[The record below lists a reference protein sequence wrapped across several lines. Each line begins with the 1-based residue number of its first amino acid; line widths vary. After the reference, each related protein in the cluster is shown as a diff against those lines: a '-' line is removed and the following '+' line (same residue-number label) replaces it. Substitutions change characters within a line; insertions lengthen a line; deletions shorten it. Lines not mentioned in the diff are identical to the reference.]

1 MTLIVASLFLPF
13 SPQFEVDATSGLE
26 AAELADS
33 NLVKVAS
40 ETDGK
45 GRARTSSVHSN
56 TPFSMSAASMRM
68 SPVGTVDEALMDE
81 TSGAITVTDDQ
92 GVIDEALNDD
102 KPVITS
108 DQLLENL
115 TNPATAANIAA
126 LSAQGGVGTNASS
139 ANLNGTVGGIPNEPH
154 GGASDEEFFNVTA
167 QQQQQQQ
174 QGGLN
179 DNYEHHALSSES
191 LSRLG
196 SNSPSDS
203 VTSLLSLASG
213 GRPIVHSAVG
223 TGHSASMAPTSG
235 TIVTPKSRTVPDYN
249 SAVVDVSKIK
259 EKHNEMYSSLPS
271 MKRTSFSKNGQRRK
285 SEIHDLLHSLPSSAH
300 GPARTIDETA
310 KFYENDNTNISDD
323 DDENSIGNIDEDEE
337 EDSDLE
343 SDTKQTYNVPKFGGY
358 SSLSKAKINL
368 RQSHEIF
375 SQIPWKIVPS
385 SKGNGAM
392 KNAINIASAEK
403 TIHDPVRW
411 VGTVGIPTDEIPT
424 GISKDI
430 TDTLRDEY
438 NSTAVITDDITFK
451 GAYKNFCKQILWP
464 TLHYIIPD
472 NPNSKAFEDHSWNYY
487 QKLNQQFANKIVE
500 TYQEGDTIWVQDYH
514 LMLVPAMVRMQLPKA
529 RIGFFLHS
537 SFPSSE
543 VFRVFAHREEIL
555 EGIIGANSVGFQNKE
570 YARHFLQTANRLIM
584 ADVSPE
590 ELKYNGQIVS
600 VTHTP
605 VGIDFFTLNNEL
617 ENDNVKQWRQMIRG
631 RWQGKQ
637 LIVCRDQFDSI
648 RGIDRKMLAY
658 ERFLNENPEY
668 IDKIVLIQIC
678 LSKYESAELE
688 RQVMVIVDRI
698 NSMSSNISS
707 SQPVVILHQE
717 ITFPQ
722 YLALSAEADLFLIS
736 SLREGMNLTCHE
748 FVVCSE
754 EKNAPLLLSEFTG
767 SASVLKEGSLLI
779 NPWDTMQMARSIK
792 RALDMPRDEKRR
804 DWKKLMKSVINN
816 DSDNWIASFLE
827 KINAAWEF
835 NEERSTVFSLSH
847 SALSADYKKTSNHLF
862 IFKISDPPN
871 SRTLAMLNELGS
883 RNTVFVLSHL
893 SKATVE
899 SLYSRVVNI
908 GLIVENGAYVKID
921 GTWHNIVQHIDWMKE
936 VMKILDDKIERLPGS
951 YYKVADSMV
960 RFHTEN
966 VEDKDR
972 ISAVVGEAITH
983 INTLY
988 DKKGIHAH
996 IYKNIVF
1003 VQEIGL
1009 SVKALRFIFRYYN
1022 NSSNVTKSP
1031 MKTSGGIAS
1040 YHDKIEFACIT
1051 GSSSP
1056 IIEPLFKTINDKVN
1070 EGTLRVGYSIVYG
1083 DPTST
1088 YAKEHVSGLNE
1099 LFALVSAVSK

>member
-45 GRARTSSVHSN
+45 GRKRTSSVHSN
-56 TPFSMSAASMRM
+56 TPFSMNSGSMRM
-68 SPVGTVDEALMDE
+68 SPVGTVDEALLDE
-81 TSGAITVTDDQ
+81 TSGAVTVTDDQ
-92 GVIDEALNDD
+92 GVIDEALEED
-102 KPVITS
+102 KPVITP

-115 TNPATAANIAA
+115 TNPASAANMAT
-126 LSAQGGVGTNASS
+126 QGGSAGLPGSASS
-139 ANLNGTVGGIPNEPH
+139 ANLAAIGNENVGG
-154 GGASDEEFFNVTA
+154 GSDEEFFNVAA
-167 QQQQQQQ
+167 QQQQLPQQN
-174 QGGLN
+174 GLG
-179 DNYEHHALSSES
+179 DNYEGRARSSDS
-191 LSRLG
+191 LARFT
-196 SNSPSDS
+196 SNSPNES

-213 GRPIVHSAVG
+213 GRPVVHSAVG
-223 TGHSASMAPTSG
+223 TGHSASMTPTTG

-249 SAVVDVSKIK
+249 AAVVDVSKIK

-285 SEIHDLLHSLPSSAH
+285 SEIHELLHSLPSSGL
-300 GPARTIDETA
+300 GPSRTIDETA
-310 KFYENDNTNISDD
+310 RFEENDDTNVSDD
-323 DDENSIGNIDEDEE
+323 DDSDTNIDED

-343 SDTKQTYNVPKFGGY
+343 SDTRQTYNVPKFGGY

-385 SKGNGAM
+385 QKGNGAM

-424 GISKDI
+424 GIANNI

-500 TYQEGDTIWVQDYH
+500 TYKDGDTIWIQDYH
-514 LMLVPAMVRMQLPKA
+514 LMLVPAMVRKQLPKA
-529 RIGFFLHS
+529 KIGFYLHV

-600 VTHTP
+600 ITHTP

-617 ENDNVKQWRQMIRG
+617 ENENVKQWRQMIRN

-658 ERFLNENPEY
+658 ERFLNDNPEF

-678 LSKYESAELE
+678 LSKYESVELE

-767 SASVLKEGSLLI
+767 SASVLKEGSILI
-779 NPWDTMQMARSIK
+779 NPWDTVQMARSIK

-816 DSDNWIASFLE
+816 DSDNWISSSLG

-847 SALSADYKKTSNHLF
+847 SALSADYKRTSNHLF

-883 RNTVFVLSHL
+883 KNTVFVLSHL

-1022 NSSNVTKSP
+1022 NSSNVSKSP
-1031 MKTSGGIAS
+1031 MKTYGGMPS
-1040 YHDKIEFACIT
+1040 FNEQIEFACIT

-1056 IIEPLFKTINDKVN
+1056 IIEPLFKRINDKVN

-1099 LFALVSAVSK
+1099 LFTLVSAVSK